1 MKEGTVLK
9 SAVPDQEE
17 MGEINRYTRRE
28 YGPQEVY
35 AFSLALCDNEID
47 RDFERFSVEALET
60 LGELFLGKTCIF
72 DHEQKSVNQT
82 ARIYR
87 TALRREPG
95 RKTRAGEEY
104 VQLTARAYLPKTQ
117 GNGEVIELIESGI
130 LKEVSVSCSVKRKVC
145 GLCGREHCGHEKGK
159 EYPEGLGHL
168 VLLEPTDAYECSF
181 VAVPAQRAAGVVKH
195 YEGGMDMDIEKRLEE
210 APEEGVLLTKSQA
223 GELLAQVKAWK
234 EEAQWGRSYR
244 ERLQGD
250 VLKYSAVLQ
259 PELPRAVME
268 AVVKALALPELSQM
282 AETYEKLAGQKLPLK
297 PQLAPEA
304 QGVREASNGEFCI

>member
-35 AFSLALCDNEID
+35 AFSLALCDK
-47 RDFERFSVEALET
+47 EALET

-181 VAVPAQRAAGVVKH
+181 VAVPAQREAGVTKSFLQGEREAALERRVR
-195 YEGGMDMDIEKRLEE
+195 ELEE
-210 APEEGVLLTKSQA
+210 KARWGEAYRESLERDVLRCA
-223 GELLAQVKAWK
+223 ALAQPDLPASVMK
-234 EEAQWGRSYR
+234 
-244 ERLQGD
+244 
-250 VLKYSAVLQ
+250 SAMRGLS
-259 PELPRAVME
+259 LG
-268 AVVKALALPELSQM
+268 ELSQLGKSYQAM
-282 AETYEKLAGQKLPLK
+282 VQETMPLK
-297 PQLAPEA
+297 PQLAPED
-304 QGVREASNGEFCI
+304 RERRPESNGEYRI

>member
-145 GLCGREHCGHEKGK
+145 GLCGREHCSHEKGK

-181 VAVPAQRAAGVVKH
+181 VAVPAQREAGVTKSFLQGEREAALERRVR
-195 YEGGMDMDIEKRLEE
+195 ELEE
-210 APEEGVLLTKSQA
+210 KARWGEAYRESLERDVLRSA
-223 GELLAQVKAWK
+223 ALAQPDLPASVMK
-234 EEAQWGRSYR
+234 
-244 ERLQGD
+244 
-250 VLKYSAVLQ
+250 SAMRGLS
-259 PELPRAVME
+259 LG
-268 AVVKALALPELSQM
+268 ELSQLGKSYQAM
-282 AETYEKLAGQKLPLK
+282 VQETMPLK
-297 PQLAPEA
+297 PQLAPED
-304 QGVREASNGEFCI
+304 REKRPDSNGEYRI

>member
-145 GLCGREHCGHEKGK
+145 GLCGREHCSHEKGK

-181 VAVPAQRAAGVVKH
+181 VAVPAQREAGV
-195 YEGGMDMDIEKRLEE
+195 
-210 APEEGVLLTKSQA
+210 TKSFLQGEREAALERRGAGAGGEGPVGGSLPGEPGAGRAAVRRPGPAGPARQRDEVRYAGAFSRGAVPA
-223 GELLAQVKAWK
+223 GE
-234 EEAQWGRSYR
+234 
-244 ERLQGD
+244 
-250 VLKYSAVLQ
+250 
-259 PELPRAVME
+259 
-268 AVVKALALPELSQM
+268 ELSGHGPGDH
-282 AETYEKLAGQKLPLK
+282 APKAPAGAGGPGETP
-297 PQLAPEA
+297 
-304 QGVREASNGEFCI
+304 

>member
-1 MKEGTVLK
+1 MLN

-35 AFSLALCDNEID
+35 AFSLARCDNEID
-47 RDFERFSVEALET
+47 RDFERFSVEALEK
-60 LGELFLGKTCIF
+60 LRELFLGKTCIF

-181 VAVPAQRAAGVVKH
+181 VAVPAQREAGVTKSFLQGEREAALERRVR
-195 YEGGMDMDIEKRLEE
+195 ELEE
-210 APEEGVLLTKSQA
+210 KARWGEAYRESLERDVLRCA
-223 GELLAQVKAWK
+223 ALAQPDLPASVMK
-234 EEAQWGRSYR
+234 
-244 ERLQGD
+244 
-250 VLKYSAVLQ
+250 SAMRGLS
-259 PELPRAVME
+259 LG
-268 AVVKALALPELSQM
+268 ELSQLGKSYQAM
-282 AETYEKLAGQKLPLK
+282 VQETMPLK
-297 PQLAPEA
+297 PQLAPEN
-304 QGVREASNGEFCI
+304 REKRPDSNGEYRI

>member
-17 MGEINRYTRRE
+17 MREINRYTRRE

-104 VQLTARAYLPKTQ
+104 VQLTARDETVKTIIPPSRFVL
-117 GNGEVIELIESGI
+117 ERDVT
-130 LKEVSVSCSVKRKVC
+130 
-145 GLCGREHCGHEKGK
+145 RE
-159 EYPEGLGHL
+159 
-168 VLLEPTDAYECSF
+168 
-181 VAVPAQRAAGVVKH
+181 
-195 YEGGMDMDIEKRLEE
+195 
-210 APEEGVLLTKSQA
+210 
-223 GELLAQVKAWK
+223 
-234 EEAQWGRSYR
+234 
-244 ERLQGD
+244 
-250 VLKYSAVLQ
+250 
-259 PELPRAVME
+259 
-268 AVVKALALPELSQM
+268 
-282 AETYEKLAGQKLPLK
+282 
-297 PQLAPEA
+297 
-304 QGVREASNGEFCI
+304 

>member
-159 EYPEGLGHL
+159 EYPEGLWHL
-168 VLLEPTDAYECSF
+168 VLLEPTQE
-181 VAVPAQRAAGVVKH
+181 
-195 YEGGMDMDIEKRLEE
+195 ELE
-210 APEEGVLLTKSQA
+210 
-223 GELLAQVKAWK
+223 
-234 EEAQWGRSYR
+234 
-244 ERLQGD
+244 
-250 VLKYSAVLQ
+250 
-259 PELPRAVME
+259 
-268 AVVKALALPELSQM
+268 
-282 AETYEKLAGQKLPLK
+282 LAGQVQEVFPPQQYGERMLIVPRLPGSSVIIQ
-297 PQLAPEA
+297 QLNYDSEGGLTGAQEIWRAQGQPEA
-304 QGVREASNGEFCI
+304 VLLQQDVPEGYPTLRVVIQSGAHTGSYEVAYYGRGDGRRDFYVWLDRED